1 MSVRSVYPINQGQ
14 HLQLRF
20 QLVPNN
26 SDQFPVRKQE
36 EEKPRTAFV
45 TLKGDCANVVETQKA
60 RNDYRKYFP
69 LSLIFPLPVLNLTL
83 KN

>member
-26 SDQFPVRKQE
+26 SGQFPARKQE
-36 EEKPRTAFV
+36 KKLRTAFV
-45 TLKGDCANVVETQKA
+45 TLKGDCANAVETQKA